1 MERLW
6 VIQKRKKKGFSQKET
21 AEKVGISQPS
31 YCDIEHGKI
40 NPSVKTAK
48 AIAEVLGFDWTK
60 FFE

>member
-1 MERLW
+1 MVREWIIKKRTELKLT
-6 VIQKRKKKGFSQKET
+6 QKTT

-31 YCDIEHGKI
+31 YCDIKHGKI

-48 AIAEVLGFDWTK
+48 AIAHVLGFEWTK